1 VQEEDESSTLAFYK
15 QALTVRKQLS
25 LGEGSFDWVPGHL
38 GPDSLGYENS
48 GVRVIY
54 NFGQEDIDLGSAEVL
69 ISSEPIVGG
78 VLEKNQCAWIRNPRS

>member
-1 VQEEDESSTLAFYK
+1 
-15 QALTVRKQLS
+15 
-25 LGEGSFDWVPGHL
+25 
-38 GPDSLGYENS
+38 
-48 GVRVIY
+48 VIY